1 MIHRETAS
9 KTATANV
16 QTLADDCQQLARQMR
31 FFALGGVKADPVLL
45 ETLSALLERANGVFQ
60 DLSRGG
66 SSPAG
71 FASAPPERA
80 LALRMLQSG
89 GPEMTDPGL
98 HFKSDDRPP
107 SSRHIQVLRGS
118 ECIFHAPD
126 LISFLGEQ
134 LKTGVLEI
142 RTRGEVFMLELENG
156 QIAHLQSNQNAK
168 GERLGDILVD
178 MGVIGRAQLE
188 EAYKRNPRGRL
199 GELLLTGGL
208 VNEQQLFDALQRQ
221 IHLLFQRL
229 TNEPMERFVFW
240 QGPLILAQERLRL
253 NATALLLECARVKDE
268 QDAGERNPGT

>member
-1 MIHRETAS
+1 MIHRESAP
-9 KTATANV
+9 KTAANV

-31 FFALGGVKADPVLL
+31 FFALGGVKADPALV
-45 ETLSALLERANGVFQ
+45 ETLGGLIQRASSAFQ
-60 DLSRGG
+60 ELSRGG
-66 SSPAG
+66 SAAAG
-71 FASAPPERA
+71 LLGAQPERA

-89 GPEMTDPGL
+89 APEVADPGL

-107 SSRHIQVLRGS
+107 SSRHAQVLRGS
-118 ECIFHAPD
+118 ECIFQAPD
-126 LISFLGEQ
+126 LISFLGVQ
-134 LKTGVLEI
+134 QKTGVLEI
-142 RTRGEVFMLELENG
+142 RTKSATFLLELDHG
-156 QIAHLQSNQNAK
+156 QVAHVQCNQNEK

-178 MGVIGRAQLE
+178 TGVIGRAQLE

-199 GELLLTGGL
+199 GELLLGGGL
-208 VNEQQLFDALQRQ
+208 VSEQQLFDALQRQ

-268 QDAGERNPGT
+268 QNAGELGPSA